1 MREKFFARRRGATRA
16 LIEHGEASGQLR
28 PDLDPELVIDMLFG
42 PIVFR
47 LFNGIE
53 PLNADTA
60 TALADMALRAIVAEA
75 GTEVAPARKRSKGR
89 G

>member
-1 MREKFFARRRGATRA
+1 
-16 LIEHGEASGQLR
+16 
-28 PDLDPELVIDMLFG
+28 MLFE

-53 PLNADTA
+53 PLNVDTA
-60 TALADMALRAIVAEA
+60 TALARMALRAIVAEA
-75 GTEVAPARKRSKGR
+75 GNEVPPTRKRSKGR